1 MNVQLYAYEGTTR
14 YELDLYEEQ
23 PIKITLSAEEI
34 TDPTQ
39 INSSFSRQ
47 FRIPATNNNSKFFK
61 YWYTSGVIDFD
72 VTKKVRADIYV
83 DGIKYTNG
91 QLRLVAAYD
100 NGTSDRIDFEVVFLG
115 ETKTFSSQVGDGYMN
130 SIDCTDAAHVL
141 TLPWLE
147 NTWNEVWDP
156 TITYQVGQYVWWSAA
171 AYNDPTIGDSYKAL
185 AVNTNSEPSLSN
197 SNWQRMTTTQRVGN
211 PEPVRYILA
220 DRGYNYDDS
229 TGNQLAVPGANAVSE
244 VAVDNSEISGAGT
257 HNDAFTKSVHPLYLT
272 QFTPII
278 QCKYLVDKIFQ
289 QTDYRYTPDSVFND
303 AWFKKLY
310 IDGIATGFPYTPNGN
325 ALFFAETAYYS
336 PVDNGEP
343 VQYDTVLQN
352 NANAYNATT
361 YTFVVPANG
370 SYSFEAS
377 VAGYASNDGDQGQP
391 SPYAECAIY
400 RNGSALFTP
409 ITETGIQEEL
419 LFSFTTFELNYTG
432 NFNAGDEITV
442 ILNIYN
448 NDFAPYVSNGTFA
461 CTSSPS
467 QIAVNDLLKDNL
479 KIIDW
484 FKSLLTKFRL
494 VMVPTIDDPNLFVI
508 KPWQDYIGSGE
519 TYDWTYKLDHNK
531 DIKMEP
537 LFYSQSG
544 DITFA
549 DQEDIDVVNT
559 YQQDTFGQVYG
570 TRQFVSGNELLS
582 GTKDITTEFAPT
594 PVAQIEGLFQF
605 NTQFIIPKLYE
616 NGDQLTDHGHLQHL
630 PIVPQQRLLY
640 WNGLQ
645 PTTTDVNGTPTQV
658 TWHYTDNTTTKNSN
672 QEPLLYQGF
681 RRYPRASYLSEIP
694 TTSTTLNLNWKKQFP
709 YFSYPGAPGNIG
721 QQGEDVYQRYW
732 KSYIDNIYSPQARK
746 MTAYFNL
753 NSEDMRQLTF
763 DDLIWIKDTY
773 WRIQKVYDAPLGEVA
788 TVKVELIKLLDYVRP
803 IAVAVNNPDDFVDTV
818 DVNAGD
824 ASNYYSVQQQAQ
836 WDQQAVETG
845 TNPED
850 IQPAP

>member
-1 MNVQLYAYEGTTR
+1 MNVQLYVYDSSGDR
-14 YELDLYEEQ
+14 FELDLYEEQ

-39 INSSFSRQ
+39 VNSSFSRQ
-47 FRIPATNNNSKFFK
+47 FRIPATNNNSRFFK
-61 YWYTSGVIDFD
+61 YWYTSGVLDFD
-72 VTKKVRADIYV
+72 VTQKVIADIYV
-83 DGIKYTNG
+83 DGIRYTNG

-100 NGTSDRIDFEVVFLG
+100 NGTADRIDFEVVFLG
-115 ETKTFSSQVGDGYMN
+115 ETKTFSNQVGDAYMN

-156 TITYQVGQYVWWSAA
+156 TITYQIGQYVWWSAA

-211 PEPVRYILA
+211 PEPVRYIVA

-244 VAVDNSEISGAGT
+244 VAVSGSEISGAGT
-257 HNDAFTKSVHPLYLT
+257 HNDAFTKSAHPLYLT

-289 QTDYRYTPDSVFND
+289 QTDYRYTTDSVFND

-310 IDGIATGFPYTPNGN
+310 IDGIATGFPYTPNSDGLSDATTLAQQN
-325 ALFFAETAYYS
+325 IEQLINIVF
-336 PVDNGEP
+336 PIVN
-343 VQYDTVLQN
+343 QN
-352 NANAYNATT
+352 NANAYSPTT
-361 YTFVVPANG
+361 GYYTIPVNG
-370 SYSFEAS
+370 SYSFEVELFGRIDGTS
-377 VAGYASNDGDQGQP
+377 QQNDP
-391 SPYAECAIY
+391 EIRLSLF
-400 RNGSALFTP
+400 RNGSEVAFD
-409 ITETGIQEEL
+409 IQGGL
-419 LFSFTTFELNYTG
+419 DPLIYSFVG
-432 NFNAGDEITV
+432 NDKLTYSGTFNAGDIVDVVATISYGEGYIT
-442 ILNIYN
+442 
-448 NDFAPYVSNGTFA
+448 NGRFA
-461 CTSSPS
+461 CVSSPA
-467 QIAVNDLLKDNL
+467 QIAVNDLLKDDL
-479 KIIDW
+479 KVIDW

-494 VMVPTIDDPNLFVI
+494 VMVPTIDDPNLFVV
-508 KPWQDYIGSGE
+508 KPWQDYIASGE

-537 LFYSQSG
+537 LFYAQSG
-544 DITFA
+544 DITFV

-570 TRQFVSGNELLS
+570 TRQFVSGNQLLS

-605 NTQFIIPKLYE
+605 NTQFIIPKFYE
-616 NGDQLTDHGHLQHL
+616 NGDELTDHGHLQHL

-645 PTTTDVNGTPTQV
+645 PTTTQVSGVATQV
-658 TWHYTDNTTTKNSN
+658 TWYYTDNTTTKNSN
-672 QEPLLYQGF
+672 QEPLLYQGI

-709 YFSYPGAPGNIG
+709 YFSYPGAPSNIG

-753 NSEDMRQLTF
+753 DSEDMRQLTF

-803 IAVAVNNPDDFVDTV
+803 IAAAVNNPDDFVDTV
-818 DVNAGD
+818 DVNAGNS
-824 ASNYYSVQQQAQ
+824 SNYYSVQQQAQ
-836 WDQQAVETG
+836 WDQQMVESG